1 TPSGVAV
8 APLAPGHV
16 TTYSFSN
23 CHTVSASSFNQRSW
37 SGILAL
43 AAAALDRTQNV
54 IAAIPEPTAIPSC
67 QSIGAHSS
75 SSPLGRSSK
84 MHQTSSHL
92 LRMTDDDR
100 PFTKDFEDL
109 FSTLIVSLLP
119 LSAHRVRLIKIEYT
133 FLSEDAINNLS
144 SLKFSQANRI
154 RDPNNP
160 SSIITTTVTTTFSMA
175 KNVARSTCQRFVEAR
190 LIESAGGNH
199 LVKLFLR
206 KKWHQKQ
213 VSELADLGVIQLLH
227 LERDPQTDK
236 LIHDQTTIDVIF
248 RRFVSAGAPN
258 FKSSVK
264 PTDSDSLQGYRDGGV
279 KMADELM
286 VNGKKYWN
294 TFTGKAT
301 TDWLMDYST
310 VMDKCETVEV
320 ATLFVEYEL
329 VEPVAQDWTYMSQN
343 PGCTTFQP
351 TEYAIYQLM
360 QRGMDLINGSG
371 SRGRVSE
378 SNGGA
383 DSQRS
388 GMTGDSSTQRLNE
401 ILNDPAVRLLFREQL
416 RDTHCEENLSF
427 YQDVHWFLRR
437 CKAHN
442 LNAMDGIKEIMAQA
456 YGIYNVYLA
465 PGSPC
470 EINIDHQLRNN
481 LANWMTKA
489 VDQDIAMIFPLQ
501 EAMSLFED
509 AQTAVLKL
517 MASGRRPNPNKK

>member
-1 TPSGVAV
+1 
-8 APLAPGHV
+8 
-16 TTYSFSN
+16 
-23 CHTVSASSFNQRSW
+23 
-37 SGILAL
+37 
-43 AAAALDRTQNV
+43 
-54 IAAIPEPTAIPSC
+54 
-67 QSIGAHSS
+67 
-75 SSPLGRSSK
+75 

-190 LIESAGGNH
+190 LIESAGGKYQKVYTMKGSVWQLTTKGITLLNY
-199 LVKLFLR
+199 FCAR
-206 KKWHQKQ
+206 NGIHQKQ

-320 ATLFVEYEL
+320 ATLFLEYEL